1 MTRKEDLER
10 ARREIPERLR
20 ESDPV
25 CASILAEAEWD
36 TTESCIELRVAN
48 SFAREKLEYKDAIKQ
63 LIRDRFPGFTVSIV
77 HDPKVAAT
85 SKAAQLSLEINPS
98 PRKIVPG
105 ALEPQSF
112 TFETFAVSDTNRVAH
127 ALAMAVA
134 QGTWHKPV
142 LLVGGTGSGKT
153 HLLKAATK
161 LFSDT
166 GASVKF
172 NTAEGFGND
181 YGAALR
187 GNRDSTMPR
196 FRSQYRDAGL
206 LLLDEVHFFSGKEGF
221 TEAFMLT
228 FKDREERRAPMLL
241 SSSMPLGKLDLP
253 DDLRRRLEVAHCLI
267 HPHDEA
273 IRAKIVLQMAARL
286 GLEFQEEWVTLAS
299 KRTESIGELQNGV
312 DHAHLSVTRLGRTLD
327 ERLIEE
333 VFPEKDVDISMA
345 SAQDVIRAA
354 ANHFGIAEKEIKKG
368 GGRKD
373 YATIPRHLA
382 MFVMRKNLHLSYA
395 VIGEA
400 LGDLDHSTVIHAC
413 ARIRELLEDP
423 RKGPAKTSGRGR
435 KYQGDAKEDIRQ
447 IVQAVRKA

>member
-20 ESDPV
+20 ESNPV
-25 CASILAEAEWD
+25 CASILAEAKWD
-36 TTESCIELRVAN
+36 TTESCVELRVP
-48 SFAREKLEYKDAIKQ
+48 SQFAREKLEQRGAITQ
-63 LIRDRFPGFTVSIV
+63 LIQNSFPGFTVSIV
-77 HDPKVAAT
+77 HDPKIAAA
-85 SKAAQLSLEINPS
+85 SQSAQLSLEMSGPS
-98 PRKIVPG
+98 PRKTAPS

-134 QGTWHKPV
+134 QGTWRKPV
-142 LLVGGTGSGKT
+142 LLVGGTGCGKT
-153 HLLKAATK
+153 HLLKATAK

-196 FRSQYRDAGL
+196 FRSQYREAGL
-206 LLLDEVHFFSGKEGF
+206 LILDEVHFFSGKEGF

-286 GLEFQEEWVTLAS
+286 GLEFQEEWATLAS

-354 ANHFGIAEKEIKKG
+354 ANHFDIAEKEIKKG
-368 GGRKD
+368 GGRRNS
-373 YATIPRHLA
+373 TTVPRHLA
-382 MFVMRKNLHLSYA
+382 MFVMRENLHLSYA

-400 LGDLDHSTVIHAC
+400 LGDLDHSTVITRAI
-413 ARIRELLEDP
+413 ASENFWKTRVKALPRPPVAAESIRV
-423 RKGPAKTSGRGR
+423 T
-435 KYQGDAKEDIRQ
+435 
-447 IVQAVRKA
+447 